1 MAGDITFKNGET
13 PWSAPSLAYN
23 NYTKIYPMDG
33 QSLHTPSKN
42 YGASRAAAW
51 LGRWSIVRNNWYVL
65 DIKRVEGLGSPV
77 PEDYSG
83 NGIGNTPDD
92 NPGREYYIAAEVH
105 ILPWAKR
112 YQSVNF

>member
-1 MAGDITFKNGET
+1 
-13 PWSAPSLAYN
+13 L
-23 NYTKIYPMDG
+23 IYPTNGKSVHD
-33 QSLHTPSKN
+33 TPIT

-65 DIKRVEGLGSPV
+65 DIKKVEGLGSPV

-83 NGIGNTPDD
+83 NGVGPTPDD
-92 NPGREYYIAAEVH
+92 NPGREYYIAAEIH

-112 YQSVNF
+112 YQSVSF